1 MGILNHDNLNYNGI
15 QIQNTYICISNN
27 VIRIQLDKSSVEPL
41 YNIDINYNVYASHDA
56 KSNEFPPLQNLGFV
70 KNVNTIPTDLY
81 DYSYQ
86 QLKNIYPN
94 YSDC

>member
-27 VIRIQLDKSSVEPL
+27 VIRIQLDKTNESPI
-41 YNIDINYNVYASHDA
+41 YIIDINYTVYASYEA
-56 KSNEFPPLQNLGFV
+56 KNNGFMPLQNLGIV
-70 KNVNTIPTDLY
+70 KNVNTIPADLY